1 MTLIQLQNV
10 TVTLPG
16 YEHGRPM
23 EVKALNDVT
32 LSVRNGEVMGVIGPT
47 GCGKSTLLR
56 VAAGLVRPSSGKVL
70 YDGQDQ
76 REVPARE
83 RGVGMVFQDFAL
95 YSHWNVRENL
105 AFYFKLRKR
114 EPEVP
119 EKVKQ
124 AAEILGVDF
133 DLLLGRLP
141 KNLSVGQRQQ
151 VAIARCL
158 VRDPKIFLMDEPF
171 SNLDAVQRQ
180 HARMQ
185 LKRLLLRF
193 RVTTLYVT
201 HDQIEA
207 SALCDRVACMDQGH
221 VWQVD
226 TYRNLLAW
234 PVNRRVAAFIAEPGT
249 EFVDGACLDSHFV
262 CPAFSLPLEPA
273 VAVRSKPG
281 QGLTLRVRPM
291 AVALA
296 LTEGGQA
303 EPSTIDA
310 AVDWIEPLPLQRL
323 QRIACRAGNVALSVE
338 APQDEPFRVG
348 DRLRLHIDPAQVQVF
363 DSQSGAN
370 LSLGSA
376 R

>member
-10 TVTLPG
+10 TVTVPG
-16 YEHGRPM
+16 YERGRPM

-56 VAAGLVRPSSGKVL
+56 VVAGLVRPSSGKVL
-70 YDGQDQ
+70 YDGRDQ
-76 REVPARE
+76 REVSPRE
-83 RGVGMVFQDFAL
+83 RGVGMVFQDYAL
-95 YSHWNVRENL
+95 YSHWNVRDNL

-114 EPEVP
+114 ELEVP

-171 SNLDAVQRQ
+171 SNLDAAQRQ
-180 HARMQ
+180 HARVQ

-193 RVTTLYVT
+193 KVTTLYVT

-207 SALCDRVACMDQGH
+207 AALCDRVACMDQGH

-234 PVNRRVAAFIAEPGT
+234 PVNRRVAAFVADPGT
-249 EFVDGACLDSHFV
+249 EFVDGACLRQSLCLSSFQRTTRAGRAGTLHAGTRPDVAGTADGCCPGGRWSGGAIHSRGGRGLDRAAATAAPAARHLSSRHDS
-262 CPAFSLPLEPA
+262 
-273 VAVRSKPG
+273 
-281 QGLTLRVRPM
+281 
-291 AVALA
+291 A
-296 LTEGGQA
+296 LT
-303 EPSTIDA
+303 
-310 AVDWIEPLPLQRL
+310 
-323 QRIACRAGNVALSVE
+323 VE
-338 APQDEPFRVG
+338 VPQDEPFRVG
-348 DRLRLHIDPAQVQVF
+348 DPVRLRIDPAQVQVF
-363 DSQSGAN
+363 DSKSGAN

>member
-10 TVTLPG
+10 TITVSG
-16 YEHGRPM
+16 YERGRPM

-32 LSVRNGEVMGVIGPT
+32 LTVRKGEVMGVIGPT

-56 VAAGLVRPSSGKVL
+56 VVAGLVRPVSGKVL
-70 YDGQDQ
+70 YDGRDQ
-76 REVPARE
+76 RDVPPRE
-83 RGVGMVFQDFAL
+83 RGVGMVFQDYAL
-95 YSHWNVRENL
+95 YSHWNVRDNL

-119 EKVKQ
+119 EKVKE

-158 VRDPKIFLMDEPF
+158 VRDPQIFLMDEPF
-171 SNLDAVQRQ
+171 SNLDAAQRQ
-180 HARMQ
+180 HARVQ
-185 LKRLLLRF
+185 LKRLLSRF
-193 RVTTLYVT
+193 KVTTLYVT

-207 SALCDRVACMDQGH
+207 AALCDRVACMDQGH

-226 TYRNLLAW
+226 TYRNLLTW
-234 PVNRRVAAFIAEPGT
+234 PVNRRVAAFVSDPGT
-249 EFVDGACLDSHFV
+249 EFVDGACLDNHFV
-262 CPAFSLPLEPA
+262 CPAFSLPLDPA
-273 VAVRSKPG
+273 VRVRSTPG
-281 QGLTLRVRPM
+281 QGLTLRVRPL

-296 LTEGGQA
+296 EGVQGAQSTA
-303 EPSTIDA
+303 EGV
-310 AVDWIEPLPLQRL
+310 VDWIEPLPLQRL
-323 QRIACRAGNVALSVE
+323 QRVICRVGTIALTVE
-338 APQDEPFRVG
+338 VPQDEPFRVG
-348 DRLRLHIDPAQVQVF
+348 DLVRLRIDPDQVQVF
-363 DSQSGAN
+363 DSKSGAN

>member
-16 YEHGRPM
+16 YERGRPM

-56 VAAGLVRPSSGKVL
+56 VVAGLVRPSPGELGPVYRPGSPRSG
-70 YDGQDQ
+70 
-76 REVPARE
+76 RRC
-83 RGVGMVFQDFAL
+83 RGVGMAFQDYAL

-114 EPEVP
+114 ETEVP

-171 SNLDAVQRQ
+171 SNLDAAQRQ
-180 HARMQ
+180 HARVQ

-193 RVTTLYVT
+193 KVTTLYVT

-207 SALCDRVACMDQGH
+207 AALCDRVACMDQGH

-234 PVNRRVAAFIAEPGT
+234 PVNRRVAAFVADPGT

-262 CPAFSLPLEPA
+262 CPAFSVPIPEPA
-273 VAVRSKPG
+273 VRVRFATTLGTAAQS
-281 QGLTLRVRPM
+281 LRVRM
-291 AVALA
+291 MVAALA
-296 LTEGGQA
+296 EGGQA
-303 EPSTIDA
+303 GTIHSRRGRRLDRA
-310 AVDWIEPLPLQRL
+310 AA
-323 QRIACRAGNVALSVE
+323 IAAPAARHLSSRHCCVNRGGAARRAV
-338 APQDEPFRVG
+338 
-348 DRLRLHIDPAQVQVF
+348 
-363 DSQSGAN
+363 SG
-370 LSLGSA
+370 

>member
-16 YEHGRPM
+16 YERGRPM

-56 VAAGLVRPSSGKVL
+56 VVAGLVRPSSGKVT

-76 REVPARE
+76 REVSPRD
-83 RGVGMVFQDFAL
+83 RGVGMVFQDYAL
-95 YSHWNVRENL
+95 YSHWNVRDNL

-171 SNLDAVQRQ
+171 SNLDAAQRQ
-180 HARMQ
+180 HARVQ

-193 RVTTLYVT
+193 KVTTLYVT

-207 SALCDRVACMDQGH
+207 AALCDRVACMDQGH

-234 PVNRRVAAFIAEPGT
+234 PVNRRVAAFVSDPGT
-249 EFVDGACLDSHFV
+249 EFVDGACLDNHFA

-273 VAVRSKPG
+273 VRVRSKPG

-303 EPSTIDA
+303 VESTADM

-323 QRIACRAGNVALSVE
+323 QRVTCRAGTIALTVE

-348 DRLRLHIDPAQVQVF
+348 DRLRLRIDPAQVQVF

>member
-10 TVTLPG
+10 TVTVPG
-16 YEHGRPM
+16 YERGRPM

-56 VAAGLVRPSSGKVL
+56 VVAGLVRPSSGKVL
-70 YDGQDQ
+70 YDGRDQ
-76 REVPARE
+76 REVSPRE
-83 RGVGMVFQDFAL
+83 RGVGMVFQDYAL
-95 YSHWNVRENL
+95 YSHWNVRDNL

-119 EKVKQ
+119 EKVKE

-171 SNLDAVQRQ
+171 SNLDAAQRQ
-180 HARMQ
+180 HARVQ

-193 RVTTLYVT
+193 KVTTLYVT

-207 SALCDRVACMDQGH
+207 AALCDRVACMDQGH

-234 PVNRRVAAFIAEPGT
+234 PVNRRVAAFVSDPGT
-249 EFVDGACLDSHFV
+249 EFVDGACLDNHFV
-262 CPAFSLPLEPA
+262 CPAFSVPLEPA
-273 VAVRSKPG
+273 VRVRSTPG

-296 LTEGGQA
+296 DGVQGAQSTAEGV
-303 EPSTIDA
+303 
-310 AVDWIEPLPLQRL
+310 VDWIEPLPLQRL
-323 QRIACRAGNVALSVE
+323 QRVTCRAGTIALTVE
-338 APQDEPFRVG
+338 VPQDEPFRVG
-348 DRLRLHIDPAQVQVF
+348 DLVHLRIDPAQVQVF
-363 DSQSGAN
+363 DSKSGAN